1 MIKFFVK
8 FLLKKIINLINF
20 KYIQLLY
27 FYKQTIDFRK
37 KLKNIKI
44 YSSREKLFEEFIDKT
59 SEIQILEF
67 GVFRGN
73 SINFL
78 AKLNSNPKTKIYGFD
93 SFEGLSDEWNYR
105 MFGGKKKGHF
115 KVNDINDLE
124 ITDTRIKLIKGYFNE
139 TLKKNLYL
147 LSNSKKTY
155 IHFDADLYSSTL
167 FCLTSLH
174 GYFKSYTAFFDEF
187 PISECSALNDY
198 ISSYNVEVKYL
209 GKTKDNVR
217 VACEIISKF

>member
-1 MIKFFVK
+1 MK
-8 FLLKKIINLINF
+8 FLLKKIISLINI

-27 FYKQTIDFRK
+27 FYKQTIDFKK
-37 KLKNIKI
+37 KLKNLKI
-44 YSSREKLFEEFIDKT
+44 YSSREELFKEFIDKT

-67 GVFRGN
+67 GVFKGN

-78 AKLNSNPKTKIYGFD
+78 AKINLNPKTKIYGFD
-93 SFEGLSDEWNYR
+93 SFEGLSDEWDYLI
-105 MFGGKKKGHF
+105 FGGKKKGHF
-115 KVNDINDLE
+115 KVNDINSLE
-124 ITDTRIKLIKGYFNE
+124 IIDTRIKLVKGYFNE
-139 TLKKNLYL
+139 TLKNNLSL
-147 LSNSKKTY
+147 ISNSKKTY

-167 FCLTSLH
+167 FCLTSMH

-217 VACEIISKF
+217 VACEIIPKF